1 MLKSKLQ
8 FFVSF
13 LSFSLLI
20 TSLVI
25 SLQEAEYYVGAED
38 LWKQESWSF
47 WSK

>member
-13 LSFSLLI
+13 LSFCLLI
-20 TSLVI
+20 TSLVV
-25 SLQEAEYYVGAED
+25 SLKEAEYYIGAED

>member
-13 LSFSLLI
+13 FSFALLI
-20 TSLVI
+20 TTLVV

-38 LWKQESWSF
+38 LWKQTSWSF